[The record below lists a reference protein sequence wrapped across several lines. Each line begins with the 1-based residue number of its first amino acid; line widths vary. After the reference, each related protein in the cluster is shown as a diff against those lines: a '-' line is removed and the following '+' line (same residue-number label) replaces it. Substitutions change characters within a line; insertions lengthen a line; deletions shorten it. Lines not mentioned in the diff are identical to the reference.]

1 MMIHFLFTI
10 FTFKLVEMFQQVW
23 DFEKLTPKLAPDF
36 ETYKS
41 LDIIPEV
48 Q

>member
-10 FTFKLVEMFQQVW
+10 FIKLVEMFQQVW

-41 LDIIPEV
+41 LDINPEEV